1 MKTQRKSFNL
11 ADFFFAKHERPAAKS
26 RLSKVLTVFKTAP
39 GEYAN
44 DPQKGTLTHTA
55 PRKFRRGRIR
65 WVGGKMDA
73 SAVRF
78 KVK

>member
-1 MKTQRKSFNL
+1 MTTERKHFKLS
-11 ADFFFAKHERPAAKS
+11 DFFFANHERPAAKS
-26 RLSKVLTVFKTAP
+26 RLAKVLTVFKAQP

-44 DPQKGTLTHTA
+44 APSGALKRLT

-65 WVGGKMDA
+65 WVDGKMDI

-78 KVK
+78 KIK